1 MGVLNN
7 KKSFHHFEIS
17 EILINQEKYKALKVD
32 VVSLLYNQI
41 FI

>member
-1 MGVLNN
+1 MYN
-7 KKSFHHFEIS
+7 
-17 EILINQEKYKALKVD
+17 ILINGILNLKNQQKYQEKYKALKVD